1 MKKNDVKAGIVYGY
15 EKGTSEYRNATPM
28 IVLDAKGLWTWH
40 RHTRSATQEYKVSNE
55 KRYTAAYGG
64 WSSYSGPHGYLV
76 LVGVNHGAG
85 PERDAHLAEL
95 ETLYE
100 EFSQT
105 AGNPEAVN
113 ALAAK
118 VKDMPFVHMEIVN
131 NRWISGDYVEAKNA
145 EDERRKAREAQ
156 YKAERDRSAAERAL
170 MDELAEI
177 LAAKLERPVHVT
189 SDRGYYDARASVK
202 LSDLA
207 EYFGIK
213 SVTDR
218 L

>member
-1 MKKNDVKAGIVYGY
+1 MKKQDIKAGVVYGY
-15 EKGTSEYRNATPM
+15 EKGTSEYRNATPV
-28 IVLDAKGLWTWH
+28 IVLDAKGLWTWS
-40 RHTRSATQEYKVSNE
+40 RPTRLGNLEYKVSNE
-55 KRYTAAYGG
+55 KKYTAAYGG

-76 LVGVNHGAG
+76 LTGVNRADKA
-85 PERDAHLAEL
+85 EQEAHLAEL

-118 VKDMPFVHMEIVN
+118 VKDNPFVHLEIVN
-131 NRWISGDYVEAKNA
+131 NRWISGDYTEAKNA

-156 YKAERDRSAAERAL
+156 YKAERDRSAAEREF
-170 MDELAEI
+170 MDELAQI
-177 LAAKLERPVHVT
+177 LGDKLERPVHVT
-189 SDRGYYDARASVK
+189 ADRGWGDARASVK

>member
-1 MKKNDVKAGIVYGY
+1 MKKNEVKAGIVYGY
-15 EKGTSEYRNATPM
+15 EKGTSEYRNATPV

-55 KRYTAAYGG
+55 NRYTAAYGG

-76 LVGVNHGAG
+76 LTGVNHGAG
-85 PERDAHLAEL
+85 PERDEHLAEL

-118 VKDMPFVHMEIVN
+118 VKDMHFIRLEIVN
-131 NRWISGDYVEAKNA
+131 NRWISGDYTEAKNA
-145 EDERRKAREAQ
+145 ENERRKAREAE

-189 SDRGYYDARASVK
+189 SDRGYGEARASVR

-207 EYFGIK
+207 EYFGVK
-213 SVTDR
+213 SVKDR